1 MNWRWEERG
10 KQGQIISVIVS
21 VTIMIL
27 VTISLVQKVGWKV
40 T

>member
-1 MNWRWEERG
+1 MNRRWEERR
-10 KQGQIISVIVS
+10 KQGQIVSVIVS

-27 VTISLVQKVGWKV
+27 VTISFVQKVGWKV